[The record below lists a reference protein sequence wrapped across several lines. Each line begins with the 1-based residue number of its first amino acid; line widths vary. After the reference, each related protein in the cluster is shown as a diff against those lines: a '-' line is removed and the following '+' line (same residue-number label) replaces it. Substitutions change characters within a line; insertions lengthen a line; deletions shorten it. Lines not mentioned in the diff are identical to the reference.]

1 MKGFKTF
8 SQAIKE
14 SGSSTKFFDIQ
25 QNPTFETVVKQGEDV
40 FDDWLYIESKGIY
53 TPMER
58 SLIDKIGEDKV
69 LEIMKHAFSYGYA
82 VSKLNK

>member
-14 SGSSTKFFDIQ
+14 SSSSTKFFDIQ
-25 QNPTFETVVKQGEDV
+25 QNPTFETVVKQGEDI
-40 FDDWLYIESKGIY
+40 FNNWYDIEGRGIY
-53 TPMER
+53 TSMEK

-69 LEIMKHAFSYGYA
+69 LEIMERSFSYGYA
-82 VSKLNK
+82 MSKLDK